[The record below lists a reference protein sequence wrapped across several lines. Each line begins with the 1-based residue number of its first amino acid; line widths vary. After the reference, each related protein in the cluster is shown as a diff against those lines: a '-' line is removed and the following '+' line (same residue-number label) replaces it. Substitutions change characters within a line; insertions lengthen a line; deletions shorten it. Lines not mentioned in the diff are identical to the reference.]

1 MGKETL
7 NAYASEVVAMTTSLP
22 EFDVGGRTE
31 TLNALRECVGATN
44 DVACA
49 GVARDHDGAFVDGF
63 MFKIGRGNSL
73 HAELWAVL
81 WGLKRSWELIWKRLI
96 IETDCME
103 VIDLVVSGWPD
114 YHPDWHLLE
123 EIKWWM
129 DREWDVRL
137 DWCSRDVNLAADTL
151 AKKPLLSA
159 KGINFFCTPPRC
171 IQSLVGTDAIV

>member
-1 MGKETL
+1 MEKETL

-22 EFDVGGRTE
+22 EFDVGGRT
-31 TLNALRECVGATN
+31 
-44 DVACA
+44 
-49 GVARDHDGAFVDGF
+49 
-63 MFKIGRGNSL
+63 
-73 HAELWAVL
+73 ELWAVL